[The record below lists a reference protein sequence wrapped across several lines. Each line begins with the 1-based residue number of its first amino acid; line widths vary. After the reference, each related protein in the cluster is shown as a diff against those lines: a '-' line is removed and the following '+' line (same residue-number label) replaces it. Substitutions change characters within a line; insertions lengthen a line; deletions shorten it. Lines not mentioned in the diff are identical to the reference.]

1 MKSRFKVLMVTSG
14 YPSPERPNAVPFIVR
29 QIEELRREGV
39 DVDVFAFNGR
49 QRLSNYIRAWFR
61 LRKHIAGKSYDLMHA
76 QWGHSAILAFP
87 KRMPWVITFRGND
100 LEGIVG
106 KNGRYTLKGK
116 ILQVVSRMAARY
128 ADGKIAVS
136 RALADRVGS
145 SDVEVIPSG
154 LDLETFRPMD
164 KRKCREE
171 LGLPI
176 EKKLVLFAAST
187 INNPRKRLDLARAAV
202 ELLKREADV
211 ELVVATK
218 VTHAEI
224 AVYMSAC
231 DALLL
236 TSMHEGSPN
245 VVKEA
250 IACDLPVVSVDVG
263 DTRERIASAGAG
275 VICSDTP
282 AELAAGIRRVLA
294 EGPVRTRHSI
304 AELDERRT
312 TRRVIR
318 IYRRVIQEQKA
329 SAKARGLG
337 GEDNYSVRRA

>member
-1 MKSRFKVLMVTSG
+1 MKTRFKVLMVTSG

-29 QIEELRREGV
+29 QIDALRREGV
-39 DVDVFAFNGR
+39 EVDVFAFNGR
-49 QRLSNYIRAWFR
+49 QRLRNYVRAWLD
-61 LRKHIAGKSYDLMHA
+61 LRKHTAGKSYDLMHA
-76 QWGHSAILAFP
+76 QWGHSAILGFP

-106 KNGRYTLKGK
+106 PNGRYTLKGK
-116 ILQVVSRMAARY
+116 ILQVVSRLAARY

-136 RALADRVGS
+136 RALADRLGS
-145 SDVEVIPSG
+145 KDVEVIPSG
-154 LDLETFRPMD
+154 LDLEVFRPMD
-164 KRKCREE
+164 KRDCREQ
-171 LGLPI
+171 LGLPQD
-176 EKKLVLFAAST
+176 KKLVLFAAST
-187 INNPRKRLDLARAAV
+187 VNNPRKRLELAREAV
-202 ELLKREADV
+202 ELLKRETDA
-211 ELVVATK
+211 ELVIATK

-224 AVYMSAC
+224 AMYMSAC
-231 DALLL
+231 DTLLL

-275 VICSDTP
+275 VICGDTP
-282 AELAAGIRRVLA
+282 AELAAGLARVLA
-294 EGPVRTRHSI
+294 AGPVTTRESI
-304 AELDERRT
+304 LELDERRT

-318 IYRRVIQEQKA
+318 MYHRVVQEQKA
-329 SAKARGLG
+329 SAKARGIG